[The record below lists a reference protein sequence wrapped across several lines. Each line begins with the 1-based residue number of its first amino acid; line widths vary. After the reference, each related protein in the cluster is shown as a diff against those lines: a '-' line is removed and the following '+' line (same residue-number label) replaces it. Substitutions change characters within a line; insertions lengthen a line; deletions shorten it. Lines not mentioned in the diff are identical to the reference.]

1 MLICR
6 LTAYLII
13 PFVCASSL
21 CDTGILSAQTVNDKE
36 MKTDTSS
43 RAKLI
48 TGALKFRSVGPAFMS
63 GRIGDVAIDPV
74 QPNTWYVAVASGGLW
89 KTTNAGTTFEPIFD
103 NKPSYSMG
111 CISID
116 PSTHTTV
123 WLGTGENNGGR
134 HIGFGDG
141 VYVSHDSGKSWG
153 HKGLDKSEHIS
164 KILVDPRNSNV
175 IFAASQGP
183 LWSSGGQRGLFKSTD
198 AGKNWKLVLGPGL
211 LSSTD
216 KELSTDER
224 SKINDKSYT
233 GVTDVVLD
241 PKNPDVMYAA
251 THQRHRNVWAIINCG
266 PETGIFKSIDG
277 GESWNRLGNG
287 LPGGDMGKISLQ
299 VSPQKSNYIYATIE
313 LPGRKGGFWRSD
325 DWGASWTKT
334 DDFVSG
340 GTGPHY
346 YQELWAD
353 PHRFGVLYQ
362 ANNYFMRSE
371 DNGSTW
377 ENIEGRHKHVDN
389 HAVAFH
395 PTDKDF
401 LVVGCDGGVY
411 RSYDYCK
418 TWLFCPNLPL
428 TQFYKVAVDYDY
440 PFYNIA
446 GGTQDN
452 NSQYGPSRTRN
463 VQGIRNSDWQITIGG
478 DGHDTA
484 IDPKN
489 PNIIYAESQQGFLR
503 RFDRSTGESVRIQ
516 PQPGPE
522 EESFRFNWDSP
533 ILISPHDN
541 KRLYFGSQFL
551 HRSDDRGD
559 SWKKVSPSL
568 SRNQNRYQLP
578 TMGRVHS
585 IDGAYDLYA
594 MSQYG
599 NITSVDESPL
609 VEGLLYVGTDD
620 GLIQVSEDGGKNWRK
635 TERIFNVPESFFVN
649 DIKADLHDADTV
661 YACLDNHKAGDYRP
675 FVVVSRDRGRSW
687 TLMNGNL
694 PEKHLC
700 WRIVQDH
707 VDPKLFFL
715 ATEYGIFTTLDAGQ
729 EWHKLGGGLPT
740 ISFRDLEIQRRE
752 NDLVAA
758 SFGRSFYVLD
768 DYSLLRHVTE
778 DSLKNDLHL
787 YPVRRTFW
795 YVQENKLGGRKGYQG
810 DSLYSADNPDYGVV
824 MHYHVKDSWKSKAAM
839 RKEKE
844 AKIRSSGGDVP
855 TASFTELQAE
865 QDEVP
870 PRQYLDIADAAGN
883 VVARLDLA
891 LKQGIHKVVWDM
903 RYQGLFSRGSSPLV
917 PPGKYSVQ
925 AYRSEGDTTLAIG
938 NKIELVLES
947 IISPTMPIPDRNE
960 VIKQLK
966 LMGQVANKS
975 QLLSRQLSDRLSE
988 VQSLVSRIKNHPR
1001 GTAKLLS
1008 QAQMLRQQLESFDR
1022 MLNGDELADERWA
1035 MTKPGINQ
1043 RISSSIY
1050 SAASGTYGP
1059 TKTALEQFKIG
1070 KQQFEKLKPKLE
1082 KLLDREFKSLQTAI
1096 DIAQIPRIEIELD
1109 SGQDED

>member
-1 MLICR
+1 MF
-6 LTAYLII
+6 TA
-13 PFVCASSL
+13 
-21 CDTGILSAQTVNDKE
+21 
-36 MKTDTSS
+36 
-43 RAKLI
+43 
-48 TGALKFRSVGPAFMS
+48 
-63 GRIGDVAIDPV
+63 
-74 QPNTWYVAVASGGLW
+74 
-89 KTTNAGTTFEPIFD
+89 
-103 NKPSYSMG
+103 
-111 CISID
+111 
-116 PSTHTTV
+116 
-123 WLGTGENNGGR
+123 
-134 HIGFGDG
+134 
-141 VYVSHDSGKSWG
+141 
-153 HKGLDKSEHIS
+153 
-164 KILVDPRNSNV
+164 
-175 IFAASQGP
+175 
-183 LWSSGGQRGLFKSTD
+183 
-198 AGKNWKLVLGPGL
+198 
-211 LSSTD
+211 
-216 KELSTDER
+216 
-224 SKINDKSYT
+224 
-233 GVTDVVLD
+233 
-241 PKNPDVMYAA
+241 
-251 THQRHRNVWAIINCG
+251 
-266 PETGIFKSIDG
+266 
-277 GESWNRLGNG
+277 
-287 LPGGDMGKISLQ
+287 
-299 VSPQKSNYIYATIE
+299 
-313 LPGRKGGFWRSD
+313 
-325 DWGASWTKT
+325 
-334 DDFVSG
+334 
-340 GTGPHY
+340 
-346 YQELWAD
+346 
-353 PHRFGVLYQ
+353 
-362 ANNYFMRSE
+362 
-371 DNGSTW
+371 
-377 ENIEGRHKHVDN
+377 
-389 HAVAFH
+389 
-395 PTDKDF
+395 
-401 LVVGCDGGVY
+401 
-411 RSYDYCK
+411 
-418 TWLFCPNLPL
+418 
-428 TQFYKVAVDYDY
+428 
-440 PFYNIA
+440 
-446 GGTQDN
+446 
-452 NSQYGPSRTRN
+452 
-463 VQGIRNSDWQITIGG
+463 
-478 DGHDTA
+478 
-484 IDPKN
+484 
-489 PNIIYAESQQGFLR
+489 
-503 RFDRSTGESVRIQ
+503 
-516 PQPGPE
+516 
-522 EESFRFNWDSP
+522 
-533 ILISPHDN
+533 
-541 KRLYFGSQFL
+541 
-551 HRSDDRGD
+551 
-559 SWKKVSPSL
+559 
-568 SRNQNRYQLP
+568 
-578 TMGRVHS
+578 

-599 NITSVDESPL
+599 NLTSVDESPL

-635 TERIFNVPESFFVN
+635 TKRIFNVPESFFVN